1 MLDSAPLVL
10 GLASAFAEVQQ
21 EKNQE
26 VKSNMLFKYSS
37 NIVLTRSLTLFFPHS
52 CVTFHVKMKKIV
64 KRELSANISFV
75 ERMALRH
82 KKMWKISKVW
92 RKLWMEFCFQWPE
105 LTENCVIYKYIKY
118 EIEPVVTSFPFT
130 SFH

>member
-37 NIVLTRSLTLFFPHS
+37 NIVLARSLTLFFPHS
-52 CVTFHVKMKKIV
+52 CVTFHVRMKIIW

-75 ERMALRH
+75 ERMALLH

-92 RKLWMEFCFQWPE
+92 RKLWMEFCHWPG
-105 LTENCVIYKYIKY
+105 LT
-118 EIEPVVTSFPFT
+118 
-130 SFH
+130 